1 MGPVYLFVL
10 VATAVGTA
18 EADMPHVRQTIGYYA
33 TAAECQTDLVRLLQT
48 ADRSRIRLD
57 CQPLRISP

>member
-18 EADMPHVRQTIGYYA
+18 EVDVPHARQTIGYYA
-33 TAAECQTDLVRLLQT
+33 TAAECQMDLIRLSKT
-48 ADRSRIRLD
+48 ADQSRVKLD
-57 CQPLRISP
+57 CRPMRTVP